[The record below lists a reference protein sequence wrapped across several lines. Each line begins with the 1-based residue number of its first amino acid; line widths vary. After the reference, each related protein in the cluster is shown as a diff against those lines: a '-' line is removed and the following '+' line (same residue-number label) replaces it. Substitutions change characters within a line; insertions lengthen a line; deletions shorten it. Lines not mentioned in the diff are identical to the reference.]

1 MLDSAYLRDVPLP
14 DDLTTGQILTAL
26 EATQDFFKLIRT
38 SSGIILS
45 EIIQANNFSG
55 VVSNVFTKKLND
67 VSPYKSYHDQRYP
80 DLMHESK
87 EIGLEVKAS
96 NKPLKGGEG
105 HNGHSGWH
113 IVVCYTLLDKGD
125 IEFIHV
131 EIANLIGYELPN
143 ADWKYLGS
151 KRNKNNSQ
159 RTETYITTNVGTAKL
174 RDGSVYL
181 NPNYV
186 NITPSL
192 KSNRKNIEHEL
203 PIPSYSPFIG

>member
-1 MLDSAYLRDVPLP
+1 MLSRAYLRDVPLP
-14 DDLTTGQILTAL
+14 EDLTKEQILEAL
-26 EATQDFFKLIRT
+26 ESTQDFFRLIQT

-80 DLMHESK
+80 DLMHETRN
-87 EIGLEVKAS
+87 IGLEVKAS

-113 IVVCYTLLDKGD
+113 IVVCYQILDNGD
-125 IEFIHV
+125 IEFVHV
-131 EIANLIGYELPN
+131 EIADLVGYELPN
-143 ADWKYLGS
+143 ADWKYQGS
-151 KRNKNNSQ
+151 KRNENNSQ

-181 NPNYV
+181 NPEYV
-186 NITPSL
+186 NITTSL
-192 KSNRKNIEHEL
+192 KRNRESIENEL
-203 PIPSYSPFIG
+203 PIPPFSPFKD